1 MAGRMAGRRVLVT
14 GGASGI
20 GKASAAAF
28 VREGAAVA
36 LLDVNAATLEAA
48 AREIG
53 AAPIMADLMDPA
65 RTAAAVEAAAQALG
79 GLDGVMNCAGVTN
92 GGPLGELSL
101 EDWSKAL
108 GVNLTAPFVVCKA
121 ALPHLQKDGGAIV
134 NVASGAGVRPDMPNA
149 AAYAASKGGLIA
161 FSKALA
167 TELAPRI
174 RVNVLAPGLVLTPM
188 TAPVL
193 AAGSGSVA
201 TSRYPMRRAAEP
213 AEMAEAAL
221 FLISD
226 QASYVTGITLAADGG
241 RTLH

>member
-1 MAGRMAGRRVLVT
+1 MAGRRVLVT

-36 LLDVNAATLEAA
+36 LLDVNADALEAA

-53 AAPIMADLMDPA
+53 AAPFMADLMDPA
-65 RTAAAVEAAAQALG
+65 GAAAAVEAAARALG
-79 GLDGVMNCAGVTN
+79 GLDGVMNSAGVTN
-92 GGPLGELSL
+92 GGPLGQLSL
-101 EDWSKAL
+101 ADWSKTL
-108 GVNLTAPFVVCKA
+108 GVNLTAPYVVCKA
-121 ALPHLQKDGGAIV
+121 ALPHLRKDGGAIV
-134 NVASGAGVRPDMPNA
+134 NVASSTGLRPDMPGA

-167 TELAPRI
+167 SELAPRI
-174 RVNVLAPGLVLTPM
+174 RVNVLSPGLVKTPM

-193 AAGSGSVA
+193 AAGAGSVA
-201 TSRYPMRRAAEP
+201 TSRYPLQRAAEP
-213 AEMAEAAL
+213 EEMAEAAL

-226 QASYVTGITLAADGG
+226 QASYVTGVTLAADGG